1 MDMSRGACAAVLLAV
16 LCGIAGCANLE
27 TISRS
32 TSVPLGKDGKAV
44 HLDAQQRLVV
54 FAANRYCAEPSPDAL
69 AAYAAALGFSA
80 PKLPSKALAAS
91 GALNSVAGSIGLR
104 TQSIT
109 LMRDTLY
116 RICEGRLN
124 NTLSDEQVAVL
135 MSRSQDLTAVIL
147 ATEQLTGAVAAPPVT
162 LTTGGSSS
170 ALASLTA
177 NTEALNAAEAAEA
190 KQKAERDTTATAA
203 KEAKTASDTA
213 NSTWQSAIKNQSP
226 DEPAAA
232 AAAHSAEENY
242 QLAQTK
248 ANDAE
253 AAYKRLQENTEQ
265 VRQARDAANAVT
277 AAAVSSGASAGS
289 FAQRGLSSQDVAKV
303 ADTVNQMV
311 TELLHKDYFLDT
323 CLATLTSPG
332 SVEAMKTLA
341 DAANNPAISN
351 VNVDGTDL
359 TAGGVARQLAKART
373 TLIAQ
378 CLAYMGKIQ
387 PRTYAVAPKGGS
399 ADQGSSGQAGGKGGA
414 ATGGGAATPSDGKG
428 PGKKK

>member
-1 MDMSRGACAAVLLAV
+1 MSRGACAVVLLAV
-16 LCGIAGCANLE
+16 LCGIVGCANLE

-32 TSVPLGKDGKAV
+32 TSVPTGTGGKAV

-54 FAANRYCAEPSPDAL
+54 FTATRYCAEPSPDAL

-116 RICEGRLN
+116 RICEERLN

-147 ATEQLTGAVAAPPVT
+147 ATEQLTGSVAAPAVM

-190 KQKAERDTTATAA
+190 TYKAKSDSAVTARD
-203 KEAKTASDTA
+203 EAKTELETA
-213 NSTWQSAIKNQSP
+213 NAALEAAKKASPNQATWPTEQAAVTAKDAAYQQATQ
-226 DEPAAA
+226 DAVRAAA
-232 AAAHSAEENY
+232 DFDRMHK
-242 QLAQTK
+242 T
-248 ANDAE
+248 
-253 AAYKRLQENTEQ
+253 TEQ
-265 VRQARDAANAVT
+265 IRQARDAANAVT
-277 AAAVSSGASAGS
+277 TASVSSGAVAGA
-289 FAQRGLSSQDVAKV
+289 FAQRNLSDNAVAKV

-311 TELLHKDYFLDT
+311 TELLYKDYFLVLL
-323 CLATLTSPG
+323 C
-332 SVEAMKTLA
+332 
-341 DAANNPAISN
+341 
-351 VNVDGTDL
+351 
-359 TAGGVARQLAKART
+359 Q
-373 TLIAQ
+373 
-378 CLAYMGKIQ
+378 
-387 PRTYAVAPKGGS
+387 
-399 ADQGSSGQAGGKGGA
+399 
-414 ATGGGAATPSDGKG
+414 
-428 PGKKK
+428 

>member
-1 MDMSRGACAAVLLAV
+1 MSRSACAAVLLAV

-32 TSVPLGKDGKAV
+32 TSVPLGQGGKAV

-203 KEAKTASDTA
+203 KDAKTEWDAAKAKAKKAEDDS
-213 NSTWQSAIKNQSP
+213 SP
-226 DEPAAA
+226 DAPALEAAATSAGTAYQVAQTNAAA
-232 AAAHSAEENY
+232 A
-242 QLAQTK
+242 QT
-248 ANDAE
+248 
-253 AAYKRLQENTEQ
+253 AYERLHENTEQ

-289 FAQRGLSSQDVAKV
+289 FAQRSLSGQDVAKV
-303 ADTVNQMV
+303 ADTVKQMV

-332 SVEAMKTLA
+332 AEEALKNLQQLQKTGAVANMNVAGAAQTPGELA
-341 DAANNPAISN
+341 AQLQMARGLLIERC
-351 VNVDGTDL
+351 L
-359 TAGGVARQLAKART
+359 T
-373 TLIAQ
+373 
-378 CLAYMGKIQ
+378 YMGKIQ
-387 PRTYAVAPKGGS
+387 PRTYSQAV
-399 ADQGSSGQAGGKGGA
+399 DQKTGA
-414 ATGGGAATPSDGKG
+414 ASDHGQDGGDGAAAGSNDGKA
-428 PGKKK
+428 PGKT